1 MLINGG
7 FALEIVKRKYKQKE
21 VLEIMNACETEYKA
35 KLAEL
40 KSQIVDLSNQNELLR
55 NELFDLKE
63 VEKQT
68 AKALIDAEKR
78 AKEITETSWLQY
90 ALTIEKLKNFSNRWD
105 AYFNELKEKYPMY
118 KPVKKAVDVKTRL
131 DAFLKN
137 SPKTGNVDSLDQ
149 ILDGKGKFDP
159 KKKIDDYIA
168 ATEQGF
174 DMNEVLN
181 PGDIK
186 LEDICKELGLI
197 D

>member
-78 AKEITETSWLQY
+78 AKEITETSGLQY
-90 ALTIEKLKNFSNRWD
+90 ALTIEKLKNFSNRWG

-149 ILDGKGKFDP
+149 ILDDKGKFDP

>member
-78 AKEITETSWLQY
+78 AKEITETSGLQY
-90 ALTIEKLKNFSNRWD
+90 ALTIEKLKNFSNRWG

>member
-1 MLINGG
+1 M
-7 FALEIVKRKYKQKE
+7 EIVKRKYKQKE